1 MIDGEQFLASFAHLS
16 LRGEE
21 VFGSSFVAHF
31 RFGGHVS
38 KPIKGGCPGAG
49 DSAYQAT
56 TFRRRSFTGMS
67 DHGLEMFAAELNR
80 RHLKIRISNFES
92 RNLLHHAQV

>member
-1 MIDGEQFLASFAHLS
+1 MVDSEQFLASFAHLS

-38 KPIKGGCPGAG
+38 KPVQRGCVAAG
-49 DSAYQAT
+49 DSAYKAT
-56 TFRRRSFTGMS
+56 TFSRRSFTSMS
-67 DHGLEMFAAELNR
+67 DHGLEMFAAKLNR
-80 RHLKIRISNFES
+80 RHF
-92 RNLLHHAQV
+92 

>member
-1 MIDGEQFLASFAHLS
+1 MVYGEQFLASFAHLS
-16 LRGEE
+16 LRSEE

-38 KPIKGGCPGAG
+38 KPIQRACPGAG

-56 TFRRRSFTGMS
+56 TFSRRSFTSMS
-67 DHGLEMFAAELNR
+67 DHGLEMFAAKLNPK
-80 RHLKIRISNFES
+80 HF
-92 RNLLHHAQV
+92 